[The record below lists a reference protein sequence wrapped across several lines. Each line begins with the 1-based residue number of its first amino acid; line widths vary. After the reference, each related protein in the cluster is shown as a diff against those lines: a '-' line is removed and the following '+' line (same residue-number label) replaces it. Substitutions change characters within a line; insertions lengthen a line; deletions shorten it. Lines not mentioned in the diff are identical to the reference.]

1 MTKAELI
8 ERVHSKKHLPR
19 HLTKKAV
26 GQIVDAVFL
35 EMGDYFI
42 RTKLT
47 RNATAKLT
55 YPGFGTFSKR
65 RRGERTVKNPQNGDP
80 IVIPS
85 QSTITFSPGQELRSL
100 LNRTGKNGAKD
111 GHRHEDGNGQH
122 VSGQH
127 AADKNGAV
135 APVMAKTASKS
146 LKSSPSSIS
155 PAVSKG
161 MG

>member
-8 ERVHSKKHLPR
+8 ERVHAKKHLAR

-26 GQIVDAVFL
+26 AQIVDAVFL

-42 RTKLT
+42 RTKVT

-55 YPGFGTFSKR
+55 YPGFGTFLKR

-80 IVIPS
+80 IVIPP

-100 LNRTGKNGAKD
+100 LNRNGKSCAKEQRETERHASNGYKNGEATEK
-111 GHRHEDGNGQH
+111 NGQ
-122 VSGQH
+122 
-127 AADKNGAV
+127 
-135 APVMAKTASKS
+135 PVPSKS
-146 LKSSPSSIS
+146 GLKSSAKSGPQ
-155 PAVSKG
+155 
-161 MG
+161 

>member
-8 ERVHSKKHLPR
+8 ERVHGKKHLSR

-26 GQIVDAVFL
+26 AQIVDAVFL

-42 RTKLT
+42 RTKVT

-55 YPGFGTFSKR
+55 YPGFGTFLKR

-80 IVIPS
+80 IVIPP

-111 GHRHEDGNGQH
+111 RDPEHYEKAGHRNGDTGDRNGQSAA
-122 VSGQH
+122 VKSGAKS
-127 AADKNGAV
+127 AA
-135 APVMAKTASKS
+135 KS
-146 LKSSPSSIS
+146 
-155 PAVSKG
+155 G
-161 MG
+161 

>member
-8 ERVHSKKHLPR
+8 ERVHAKKHIPR

-26 GQIVDAVFL
+26 AQIVDAVFL

-42 RTKLT
+42 RTKVT

-55 YPGFGTFSKR
+55 YPGFGTFLKR

-80 IVIPS
+80 IVIPP

-100 LNRTGKNGAKD
+100 LNRNGKNGAKD
-111 GHRHEDGNGQH
+111 RDPEPHQKNGHRNGE
-122 VSGQH
+122 
-127 AADKNGAV
+127 ALDKNGQ
-135 APVMAKTASKS
+135 APVVKNAAKSGAK
-146 LKSSPSSIS
+146 
-155 PAVSKG
+155 
-161 MG
+161 